1 MWGGGSGRDES
12 GWRFSRCNGV
22 QWSRLPYLT
31 KSHHLLHAPPTL
43 IHTSPHF
50 RLRQPNEWE
59 SPLHWQDVL
68 MWRNQIHNI
77 VINAFG
83 SAE

>member
-1 MWGGGSGRDES
+1 L
-12 GWRFSRCNGV
+12 N
-22 QWSRLPYLT
+22 LPRPLT
-31 KSHHLLHAPPTL
+31 LVFDFTPPNPHTTL
-43 IHTSPHF
+43 

-83 SAE
+83 SVE